1 MRFPGFALG
10 LAPAS
15 RRPAPWTTEGRA
27 VRAFVF
33 LVGLCALIP
42 AAAIAAPQG
51 DLRTLEQAWHR
62 CIRDAYAHQPA
73 GQSRAGNERNAL
85 DECKPHEDAYVA
97 ALMTARP
104 DADLPLGGWARTWAA
119 YVSFVVDP
127 IKAWLSTSG
136 R

>member
-1 MRFPGFALG
+1 M
-10 LAPAS
+10 
-15 RRPAPWTTEGRA
+15 
-27 VRAFVF
+27 RAFVF

-85 DECKPHEDAYVA
+85 DECKEREDAYVA
-97 ALMTARP
+97 ALLTERP
-104 DADLPLGGWARTWAA
+104 RSVWARAWATI
-119 YVSFVVDP
+119 SEP
-127 IKAWLSTSG
+127 MSG
-136 R
+136 WIGTIWR